1 MAKEFALDHEQD
13 FKAYLLAPWRK
24 KVEENR
30 FASCCGCVFDAEGK
44 GVKLCDDP
52 WLYHELPASLHR
64 HRRPVALA
72 PPAKRLGVVE

>member
-13 FKAYLLAPWRK
+13 IKAYMLAPWRK

-30 FASCCGCVFDAEGK
+30 YASSCGCIFDAEGK

-52 WLYHELPASLHR
+52 WLYHELPACIDIGVPWRLLL
-64 HRRPVALA
+64 RPRDWA
-72 PPAKRLGVVE
+72 